1 MLDTPRDPAAPA
13 LPPAWQDMGPIV
25 VDVAR
30 HTELRQAGAAVES
43 ASLRAERRRGL
54 DNRRVLALI
63 VDWLVLA
70 PVVGV
75 LAALTDSREQL
86 GLLSLGFALSYFFL
100 AESLTGQT
108 AGKALFGLRVVRLDG
123 GRLDVR
129 AVATRN
135 VLLIVDGFFGYLVGT
150 LFVICTKHRQRLGDL
165 AAGTVVTHAAD
176 HPHRSADGRGRA
188 AMLVLYPV
196 VWLAAAF
203 FGGHSLAA
211 DHARTAYLDQARLAC
226 VQVAEQTQAAGVP
239 STIQGVYSVN
249 YSLELALRAITPPS
263 AEAATHARLL
273 AIKHR
278 ENHDLHHAVNAV
290 TRHASRAQLRAVVG
304 GLQRSLVRD
313 RLTLRGMG
321 LGACA

>member
-1 MLDTPRDPAAPA
+1 MLDTPREPAAPT

-25 VDVAR
+25 VDVVR
-30 HTELRQAGAAVES
+30 DEELRRAGAAAES
-43 ASLRAERRRGL
+43 ASLRGERRRAL

-75 LAALTDSREQL
+75 LAALTDSRDQL
-86 GLLSLGFALSYFFL
+86 AVLSLAFALSYFFL

-108 AGKALFGLRVVRLDG
+108 VGKALLGLRVVRLDG

-165 AAGTVVTHAAD
+165 AAGTVVTRAAE
-176 HPHRSADGRGRA
+176 HPHRPAHGRGRI
-188 AMLVLYPV
+188 AMLVVYPA

-203 FGGHSLAA
+203 VGGNAMAA
-211 DHARTAYLDQARLAC
+211 DQARAAYLNQARMTC
-226 VQVAEQTQAAGVP
+226 VQSEQILSSSVP
-239 STIQGVYSVN
+239 TISVIYQVN
-249 YSLELALRAITPPS
+249 VSVEQSLRAIVPPS
-263 AEAATHARLL
+263 GEAATHARLL

-278 ENHDLHHAVNAV
+278 ENHDLHHALNAARRRG
-290 TRHASRAQLRAVVG
+290 TSRRQLRALVS
-304 GLQRSLVRD
+304 GLQRSLAQD
-313 RLTLRGMG
+313 RATLRGMG
-321 LGACA
+321 LGACS